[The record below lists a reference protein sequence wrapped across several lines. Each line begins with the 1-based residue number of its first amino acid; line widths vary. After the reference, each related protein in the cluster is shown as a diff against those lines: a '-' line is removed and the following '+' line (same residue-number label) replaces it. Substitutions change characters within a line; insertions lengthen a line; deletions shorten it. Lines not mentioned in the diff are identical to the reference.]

1 MEKITK
7 KYSVSVSFRNAND
20 PISLTYRVGR
30 RFDDKKEC
38 IPVMKKA
45 YEKLKKEYHFT
56 REFRDT
62 DILAI
67 GDCGD
72 MSVMIYIYDDD
83 IVNINTLGLLAQ
95 KAPDAIQKLKEEMKL

>member
-1 MEKITK
+1 MK
-7 KYSVSVSFRNAND
+7 KTYSVVVSFNKQNE
-20 PISLTYRVGR
+20 PYSLSYKVGR
-30 RFDDKKEC
+30 RFSDKKDC

-83 IVNINTLGLLAQ
+83 IVGVRDLVSLA
-95 KAPDAIQKLKEEMKL
+95 KNAPNAFQELKEKMQQ

>member
-1 MEKITK
+1 MK
-7 KYSVSVSFRNAND
+7 KTYSVTVSFNKDNELY
-20 PISLTYRVGR
+20 SLSYKVGK
-30 RFDDKKEC
+30 RFSDKKDC
-38 IPVMKKA
+38 IPVMKKV
-45 YEKLKKEYHFT
+45 YEKLKKEYHFP

-83 IVNINTLGLLAQ
+83 IVSVRDLAALA
-95 KAPDAIQKLKEEMKL
+95 KNAPNAFQEMKEKMQL

>member
-7 KYSVSVSFRNAND
+7 KYSVSVSFRNEND
-20 PISLTYRVGR
+20 PISLTYRVGK
-30 RFDDKKEC
+30 RFNDKKEC
-38 IPVMKKA
+38 IPVMKKV

-83 IVNINTLGLLAQ
+83 IVNVRDLVSLA
-95 KAPDAIQKLKEEMKL
+95 KNAPTAFQELKEKMQL

>member
-1 MEKITK
+1 MK
-7 KYSVSVSFRNAND
+7 KTYSVTVSFQKNND
-20 PISLTYRVGR
+20 PISLTYRVGK
-30 RFDDKKEC
+30 RFNDKKEC

-72 MSVMIYIYDDD
+72 MSVMIYIFDDD
-83 IVNINTLGLLAQ
+83 IVSVKDLAALA
-95 KAPDAIQKLKEEMKL
+95 KNAPNAFQEMKEKMQL

>member
-1 MEKITK
+1 MEKT
-7 KYSVSVSFRNAND
+7 YSVVVSFNKHNE
-20 PISLTYRVGR
+20 PYSLSYKVGK
-30 RFDDKKEC
+30 RFSDKEKC

-83 IVNINTLGLLAQ
+83 IVNVRDLVSIAKN
-95 KAPDAIQKLKEEMKL
+95 APTAFQELKEKMQL